1 MLLKVEDL
9 FVDIV
14 KDNNVFEV
22 ITQVSFS
29 LKEKEILCIVGES
42 GCGKTVLGL
51 SILRLLPS
59 YFKVRGK
66 ILFKEKDILSL
77 RPKELEDIRGKEISM
92 VFQDPM
98 ISLNPLFKIGD
109 QIKEVLDVHNIF
121 DPEERKKRVIELL
134 AEVGLPA
141 NYEFYNRY
149 PHQLSG
155 GQKQRVMIAMAVAC
169 NPYLLIA
176 DEPTTA
182 LDVTVQ
188 AQIVQLFKKIKDSHK
203 SSIIYITHD
212 LNIVKHIG
220 DRVSIMYLGCI
231 VEEGFVEDIFKKA
244 FHPYTKGLLEAIPSI
259 YKKNR
264 PLKSISGTVPS
275 LDNRPKGCVFHT
287 RCPKSFKKCEEA
299 FPRLKEIEKSHFVR
313 CFLYE

>member
-1 MLLKVEDL
+1 MVLKVKDL

-14 KDNNVFEV
+14 KENSVFKV
-22 ITQVSFS
+22 LTQVNFS

-42 GCGKTVLGL
+42 GCGKTVLGY
-51 SILRLLPS
+51 SILGLLPS
-59 YFKVRGK
+59 YFKVRGE
-66 ILFKEKDILSL
+66 ILFKGKDILSL
-77 RPKELEDIRGKEISM
+77 SPKELEKIRGKEISM

-98 ISLNPLFKIGD
+98 VSLNPLFKIGD
-109 QIKEVLDVHNIF
+109 QIKEVLDVHDLF
-121 DPEERKKRVIELL
+121 DPKERKRKVIELL

-169 NPYLLIA
+169 NPHLLIA

-188 AQIVQLFKKIKDSHK
+188 AQIVQLFKKIKEIHN

-212 LNIVKHIG
+212 LHLVKHIG
-220 DRVSIMYLGCI
+220 DRVLIMYLGCI
-231 VEEGFVEDIFKKA
+231 VEEGLMEDIFKSPL
-244 FHPYTKGLLEAIPSI
+244 HPYTQGLLEAIPSI

-264 PLKSISGTVPS
+264 PLKSIPGTVPS

-287 RCPKSFKKCEEA
+287 RCLKSFKRCKEA
-299 FPRLKEIEKSHFVR
+299 FPELKEVEKGHFVR